1 MPGTGQAV
9 IVPVPGVVLP
19 AAAHA
24 TAARG
29 SVPQTGHSAAATP
42 TAVSTPPAARSRSA
56 RQLA

>member
-1 MPGTGQAV
+1 VPGTGQAV

-29 SVPQTGHSAAATP
+29 PVQETRYSAATP
-42 TAVSTPPAARSRSA
+42 TAASTPPAARSRSA
-56 RQLA
+56 PQLA

>member
-1 MPGTGQAV
+1 VPGTGQAV

-29 SVPQTGHSAAATP
+29 SVPETGHSTATP
-42 TAVSTPPAARSRSA
+42 TAASTPPAARSRSA